1 MRRIVHAFFACD
13 DNYVKYTYVTINSL
27 IVNSNKNNNYHIHIL
42 YTYLKNEKFE
52 ILKKLEKENVKI
64 LFDDVSKFFDGERL
78 NLHVRDYYT
87 LTTYYRFFIPVLY
100 PKISKALYLDSDVII
115 LDDVAKIYDTNIKGY
130 LAAAV
135 ADQFP
140 QVFKEGET
148 YVETVVGVPKM
159 QYFNAGVLLMNVKEF
174 RKQGILEQFTKLSDF
189 YYFKVAQDQDYL
201 NVLLQ
206 GKVLFLDSSNN
217 EQVGGRILNNI
228 DNIKIIHYNQACKP
242 WNYKDMPFADKFWE
256 YAKDTPFYDEL
267 IVGLNSHD
275 EKKIAQEKAHGES
288 LFNAINEEIENEDG
302 YLKKKAKLI
311 RNQSRIDVLNKRKEY
326 ELAGKFDVD
335 LEEDPEGREL
345 LPDEIDYLREKRTN
359 KIKTR
364 IAFAMARRFLDK
376 LIDEKQIII
385 KEIKGLENI
394 QNLNSGA
401 IITCNHFNALDSFAI
416 QLVHENS
423 NHRDKKFYRIIKE
436 GNYTSFPGFYGFL
449 MKNCN
454 TLPLSSN
461 KETMKKFMKSVKK
474 ILADGNYILIYPEQA
489 MWWNYRKPRPLK
501 TGGFTLAV
509 SNKVPVLP
517 VFITMSDSNIIDGD
531 GFFVQEYTINIC
543 PPIYQDPTKSRNENV
558 EMMKDENFRM
568 WKEIYEDTYKV
579 KLDYSGD
586 LEQ

>member
-1 MRRIVHAFFACD
+1 
-13 DNYVKYTYVTINSL
+13 
-27 IVNSNKNNNYHIHIL
+27 
-42 YTYLKNEKFE
+42 
-52 ILKKLEKENVKI
+52 
-64 LFDDVSKFFDGERL
+64 
-78 NLHVRDYYT
+78 
-87 LTTYYRFFIPVLY
+87 
-100 PKISKALYLDSDVII
+100 
-115 LDDVAKIYDTNIKGY
+115 
-130 LAAAV
+130 
-135 ADQFP
+135 
-140 QVFKEGET
+140 
-148 YVETVVGVPKM
+148 M

-267 IVGLNSHD
+267 IVGLNNHD

-288 LFNAINEEIENEDG
+288 LFNAINEEIKNEDG

-311 RNQSRIDVLNKRKEY
+311 RKQSRIDVLNKRKEY

-335 LEEDPEGREL
+335 LEDDPEGREL

-517 VFITMSDSNIIDGD
+517 VFITMSDSNVIDSD

-558 EMMKDENFRM
+558 EMMKDENFRV

-579 KLDYSGD
+579 KLEYSGD